1 MCGICGYVSKKEIS
15 DAVLHEM
22 NNTMLHRGPNDY
34 GVWKY
39 QSGAN
44 FVGFAQR
51 RLAIMDLSPLG
62 HQPMESDDRNLVITY
77 NGEVY
82 NFKELRAELENK
94 GYGFLSQCDTEV
106 VLAAYEEWGE
116 DCFSKFNGMFA
127 IAIYDRMKKKLVLAR
142 DKMGKKPLYYYHN
155 GSDFVFASELK
166 PIIKCPLFRKEIN
179 RDAIGFYLCNKF
191 IAAPETIFLNTY
203 KLQAGTYLVYQN
215 DRVDIKRY
223 WSVLEKKQQY
233 EKEQFSDYNTAK
245 CQLNSILQDA
255 VSCRMIADV
264 PVGFFLSGGID
275 SALVTALCSQA
286 VDRVQSF
293 SIGFHD
299 KERDEAPYAREIA
312 KHLGTQHHELYVE
325 EEDILSMIEN
335 LPKYYDEP
343 FSDSSQLP
351 SMLVSKLAASDITV
365 ALTGDGGDELFCGY
379 SIYDLVNIAQKVDK
393 IGDILRLCPGMGYMK
408 GLFPPELRAFINNES
423 QVRKV
428 QLFTDVMAEEADKIL
443 IDKIGNYKFKEED
456 NLLMKNW
463 QERRMLLDMQTYLPD
478 EVLCKMD
485 RASMKYSLET
495 RCPLLDYRVVE
506 ASFKIPH
513 EFKYHHKNKKH
524 ILKDLTYEYVPKEL
538 LDRPKKGFGVPLRK
552 WLRGVLKEEITNFAR
567 PEALRQQGIFCA
579 EGIWRLQHM
588 QEKSDKI
595 VYSSILWSFYV
606 FQRWYQYYIED
617 LWIK

>member
-1 MCGICGYVSKKEIS
+1 MCGICGYISNEKIS
-15 DAVLHEM
+15 DIVLHEM
-22 NNTMLHRGPNDY
+22 NDTMFHRGPDD
-34 GVWKY
+34 
-39 QSGAN
+39 SGIWEHQNGIN

-62 HQPMESDDRNLVITY
+62 HQPMESDDKNLVITY

-82 NFKELRAELENK
+82 NFKELRTELENK
-94 GYGFLSQCDTEV
+94 GYLFRSQCDTEV
-106 VLAAYEEWGE
+106 VLAAYKEWEEN
-116 DCFSKFNGMFA
+116 CFSKFNGMFA
-127 IAIYDRMKKKLVLAR
+127 IAIYDRMKDKLVLAR
-142 DKMGKKPLYYYHN
+142 DKMGKKPLYYYYKN
-155 GSDFVFASELK
+155 TDFIFASELK
-166 PIIKCPLFRKEIN
+166 PIMKCPLFHKEIN
-179 RDAIGFYLCNKF
+179 RDAIGNYLCNKF
-191 IAAPETIFLNTY
+191 IAAPETIFLNTF
-203 KLQAGTYLVYQN
+203 KMKAGTYLVYQN
-215 DRVDIKRY
+215 GKIDIKKY
-223 WSVLEKKQQY
+223 WSVLEKKQQF
-233 EKEQFSDYNTAK
+233 EKEQLTDYNMAK
-245 CQLNSILQDA
+245 SQLKLILQDA

-264 PVGFFLSGGID
+264 PVGVFLSGGID
-275 SALVTALCSQA
+275 SALVTGVCSQF

-293 SIGFHD
+293 SIGFYD

-312 KHLGTQHHELYVE
+312 KHLGTQHCELYVSE
-325 EEDILSMIEN
+325 KDILSMLEE

-351 SMLVSKLAASDITV
+351 SMLVSQMAVSDITV

-379 SIYDLVNIAQKVDK
+379 SIYDLVNIAQKTDK
-393 IGDILRLCPGMGYMK
+393 IGDLLRMLPGMKYMK
-408 GLFPPELRAFINNES
+408 RFFPSELRAFVNNEN

-428 QLFTDVMAEEADKIL
+428 QLFTDVMAEEVDKIL
-443 IDKIGNYKFKEED
+443 IDKLGNYKFKEED
-456 NLLMKNW
+456 NLLMGNW

-506 ASFKIPH
+506 CSFRIPH
-513 EFKYHHKNKKH
+513 EFKYYHKSKKY
-524 ILKDLTYEYVPKEL
+524 ILKDLAYEYVPKEL

-552 WLRGVLKEEITNFAR
+552 WLRSVLKEEIENFAR
-567 PEALRQQGIFCA
+567 PEMLKKQGIFHA
-579 EGIWRLQHM
+579 DAIQRLRYM

-617 LWIK
+617 LWTK